1 MDFNLDRRRNLNR
14 CKKLDFFQLLNTLAS
29 RLKNEFLRCLWKLA
43 RKPSFKL
50 LLSEIGDR
58 IGSIL
63 ARTIQ
68 YVEIYLLLAL
78 CHCIKLLRM
87 KIKTFLWEQ
96 MGPLGI
102 LTTFSAA
109 VFFTPHANTR
119 EFGNA
124 FALGYRDVNY
134 CVLYAAF
141 GFLTLVAFSY
151 SCNVSYKIRIGISI
165 MFYLIGVILFGISYW
180 QKGNRRYFF
189 AG

>member
-1 MDFNLDRRRNLNR
+1 MDFNPDWRRNFYR
-14 CKKLDFFQLLNTLAS
+14 CEKLDFFQLFNTLAS
-29 RLKNEFLRCLWKLA
+29 RLKYKFLRCLWKLA
-43 RKPSFKL
+43 RKPSFEL
-50 LLSEIGDR
+50 LLCEVGDR

-63 ARTIQ
+63 ARTIK
-68 YVEIYLLLAL
+68 YVEIYLFLAL

-87 KIKTFLWEQ
+87 KIKTLLWEQ
-96 MGPLGI
+96 MAPLEI
-102 LTTFSAA
+102 LTTLSAA

-151 SCNVSYKIRIGISI
+151 SFNVSFKIRIGISI
-165 MFYLIGVILFGISYW
+165 LFYLIGAILFGVSYW
-180 QKGNRRYFF
+180 QNGNQRYFF